1 MAERKHNTIGAEAPS
16 EDYIMKLKTIA
27 LHLAYDIGSAAIGLA
42 ADKLRSGVVQRQ
54 NAPKAKGNDLQE
66 IRDPF
71 EEGPIKVN
79 ARVALEDARFDDEL
93 LELGAKHLK
102 DYAPKLSVK
111 LDDEGRIAGLGQF
124 NGPVAVG
131 INEDGLYINK
141 AVIEPIAGDNAS
153 PFVKIDGETYMRN
166 DYTPGKL
173 DIARKLFI
181 ELTEDDVSAI
191 NYSVTAIYGTRDQK
205 GPTAIIKREDLTKIY
220 SILLKL
226 QHKAAAT

>member
-1 MAERKHNTIGAEAPS
+1 
-16 EDYIMKLKTIA
+16 MKLKTIA
-27 LHLAYDIGSAAIGLA
+27 LHLAYDLGSAAIGLA
-42 ADKLRSGVVQRQ
+42 ADKLRSGIVQRQ
-54 NAPKAKGNDLQE
+54 NAPKAKGNALQE
-66 IRDPF
+66 ISDPF
-71 EEGPIKVN
+71 EVGPIKVN
-79 ARVALEDARFDDEL
+79 ARVALEVAKFDKGL
-93 LELGAKHLK
+93 LDLGAKHLK
-102 DYAPKLSVK
+102 DYAGPKQDTLS
-111 LDDEGRIAGLGQF
+111 EGGIIAGLWHIDD
-124 NGPVAVG
+124 PVVVG
-131 INEDGLYINK
+131 IKDDGLYIDK
-141 AVIEPIAGDNAS
+141 ATVDAIYGTKAS